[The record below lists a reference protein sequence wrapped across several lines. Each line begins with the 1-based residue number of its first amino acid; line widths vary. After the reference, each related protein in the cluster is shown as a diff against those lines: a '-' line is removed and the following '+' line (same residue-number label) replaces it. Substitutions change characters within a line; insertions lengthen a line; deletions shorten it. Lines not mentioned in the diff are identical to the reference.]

1 MPADSPWVGRR
12 YPRAAVYEVARE
24 RIRAFADAI
33 GDPNPAYRDAE
44 AARALGHPDVIAP
57 PTFPVVIT
65 MAAAARLAE
74 DPELDLD
81 WTRIVHGEQRFEVHR
96 PLRAGDR
103 IVADVSIAGVRSVA
117 GNEMITVRTDLRTP
131 DGELVSVAHA
141 MLVVQGGVG

>member
-1 MPADSPWVGRR
+1 MRADSSLVGRR
-12 YPRAAVYEVARE
+12 YPGAAVYEVARE

-33 GDPNPAYRDAE
+33 CDPDPAYRDPE

-65 MAAAARLAE
+65 MAAAARLVE
-74 DPELDLD
+74 DPELTLD
-81 WTRIVHGEQRFEVHR
+81 WTRVVHGEQRFEVRR

-117 GNEMITVRTDLRTP
+117 GNDMISVRTDLRTP
-131 DGELVSVAHA
+131 DGDLVSVSHA
-141 MLVVQGGVG
+141 VLVAQGGAG

>member
-1 MPADSPWVGRR
+1 MPVDALVGRR
-12 YPRAAVYEVARE
+12 YPRAAVYDVTPE
-24 RIRAFADAI
+24 RIRAFADAV
-33 GDPNPAYRDAE
+33 GDPDPAYCDPS

-65 MAAAARLAE
+65 MAAATRLAE

-96 PLRAGDR
+96 PLHAGDR
-103 IVADVSIAGVRSVA
+103 IVADVSIVGVRSVA
-117 GNEMITVRTDLRTP
+117 GNAMITVRTELRTP

-141 MLVVQGGVG
+141 MLVAQGGVR